1 MTLTS
6 SNYLSIKL
14 TLGYF
19 KLLGIPFKMQAFAD
33 KHLKTVNLEAV

>member
-19 KLLGIPFKMQAFAD
+19 KLLEMLFKMQAFAD
-33 KHLKTVNLEAV
+33 KHLKTVNPETV